1 MIKLCGTILKFI
13 RIRLKI
19 NLHFE
24 VSRRSHDK
32 ARGGR
37 IASYL
42 TDEQRSHAGWIG
54 ASKCEVIF
62 GRVLI
67 VLMIVAAPFSPAVA
81 RQVTDQLGR
90 QVVLSD
96 DPQRV
101 VSLAPSITEIIFAL
115 GQEHRLKGVTRYS
128 DFPEEAVNLPMVGSY
143 VQLDLERIVALKP
156 ALCIAIKDGN
166 PVEVVE
172 RLESLKIPVYVVDP
186 RNLNAVMETILE
198 IGMLLNA
205 SESAKALV
213 TDMQYRIQRVISK
226 VAKVSCR
233 PLVFYQ
239 VGIFPIISVGTNT
252 FIHELIVFAGGS
264 NLAEGPIPYPRFSR
278 EQVLSLSPE
287 VFIISSMAKGE
298 IFERVKAEWNRWPDL
313 PAIKNH
319 RIFLVD
325 SSLFDRPT
333 PRLVDGLELLGRL
346 IHPELFEE
354 EQ

>member
-1 MIKLCGTILKFI
+1 VIKLYGTILK
-13 RIRLKI
+13 
-19 NLHFE
+19 
-24 VSRRSHDK
+24 
-32 ARGGR
+32 
-37 IASYL
+37 
-42 TDEQRSHAGWIG
+42 
-54 ASKCEVIF
+54 
-62 GRVLI
+62 LI
-67 VLMIVAAPFSPAVA
+67 VVFMIVAVTFSPAVA
-81 RQVTDQLGR
+81 RQVIDQLGR
-90 QVVLSD
+90 QVALSD

-128 DFPEEAVNLPMVGSY
+128 DFPEEAVNFPRVGSY
-143 VQLDLERIVALKP
+143 VQLDLEKIVALKP
-156 ALCIAIKDGN
+156 TLCIAIKDGN

-172 RLESLKIPVYVVDP
+172 RLESLKIPVYAVDP

-198 IGMLLNA
+198 IGMLLDA
-205 SESAKALV
+205 SEAAKALV
-213 TDMQYRIQRVISK
+213 ANMQYRIQRVRSR
-226 VAKVSCR
+226 VAEASYR

-239 VGIFPIISVGTNT
+239 VGIFPIVSVGTNT

-278 EQVLSLSPE
+278 EQVLFLSPE

>member
-1 MIKLCGTILKFI
+1 VIKLCGTILKLIFVLTI
-13 RIRLKI
+13 
-19 NLHFE
+19 
-24 VSRRSHDK
+24 
-32 ARGGR
+32 
-37 IASYL
+37 IAV
-42 TDEQRSHAGWIG
+42 T
-54 ASKCEVIF
+54 
-62 GRVLI
+62 
-67 VLMIVAAPFSPAVA
+67 FSPAVA

-96 DPQRV
+96 NPQRV

-115 GQEHRLKGVTRYS
+115 EQEHRLKGVTRYS
-128 DFPEEAVNLPMVGSY
+128 DFPEEAVNLPRVGSY

-166 PVEVVE
+166 PIGVVE

-186 RNLNAVMETILE
+186 RNLNAVMDTILE
-198 IGMLLNA
+198 IGMLLDA
-205 SESAKALV
+205 SETAKALV
-213 TDMQYRIQRVISK
+213 SDMQYRIQRVRFR
-226 VAKVSCR
+226 VAETTCR

-252 FIHELIVFAGGS
+252 FIHELIVFAGGR
-264 NLAEGPIPYPRFSR
+264 NLAEGPLPYPRFSL
-278 EQVLSLSPE
+278 EQVLALSPE
-287 VFIISSMAKGE
+287 VFIISSMEKGE
-298 IFERVKAEWNRWPDL
+298 VFERVKAEWNRWPDL

-319 RIFLVD
+319 RLFLVD

-333 PRLVDGLELLGRL
+333 PRLVDALELLGRL